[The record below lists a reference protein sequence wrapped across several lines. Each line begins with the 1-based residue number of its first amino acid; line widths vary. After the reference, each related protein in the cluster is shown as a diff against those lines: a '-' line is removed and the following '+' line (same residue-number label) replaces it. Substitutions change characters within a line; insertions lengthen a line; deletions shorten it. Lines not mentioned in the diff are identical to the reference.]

1 MPIETITITSDAEI
15 IDPTVFTYAEVTAT
29 EVSVTINYDAFDIK
43 LKHICD
49 HNLVD
54 GQYTLDT
61 CSRCLGTG
69 YYYDIRFNEAG
80 KSLEVNLTDKLTQTL
95 EKFVLTENN
104 DFHPEV
110 AINVQQW
117 LGESPISEI
126 KAIIK
131 FELSKSLMILMETQ
145 RGVPNLSDEAQIAS
159 IDSIEVFEDAN
170 NPGSLDYAVTITTV
184 AGNSRELIGTVALN
198 G

>member
-1 MPIETITITSDAEI
+1 MATEIVTITSNAEI
-15 IDPTVFTYAEVTAT
+15 IDPTVFTYAAVTTTDA
-29 EVSVTINYDAFDIK
+29 SVITNYTVFDVQ
-43 LKHICD
+43 LKHVCNHKLTD
-49 HNLVD
+49 T
-54 GQYTLDT
+54 QYTIST
-61 CSRCLGTG
+61 CPRCLSTG

-80 KSLEVNLTDKLTQTL
+80 KPLEVKLVDKLVQTL

-131 FELSKSLMILMETQ
+131 FELSKSLITLMETQ
-145 RGVPNLSDEAQIAS
+145 RGVPNLSSETQIAS
-159 IDSIEVFEDAN
+159 IDSIEVFADAD
-170 NPGSLDYAVTITTV
+170 NPDSLDYAVTITTM
-184 AGNSRELIGTVALN
+184 AGNSRELTGTVVLDT
-198 G
+198 